1 MPNLFTEQIPLHVMC
16 APRDK
21 NIRNYI
27 GPQCLTVNKKQRS
40 KSNTNQHT
48 HTCAQKQTAIMCKPM
63 ITKGF

>member
-21 NIRNYI
+21 NIRNYTV

-40 KSNTNQHT
+40 KSNTN
-48 HTCAQKQTAIMCKPM
+48 
-63 ITKGF
+63 

>member
-1 MPNLFTEQIPLHVMC
+1 MHMPNLFTEQIPLHVMC

-40 KSNTNQHT
+40 KNNTNQHT
-48 HTCAQKQTAIMCKPM
+48 HTHTR
-63 ITKGF
+63 TKADSYYV